1 MGESIAPLLEIAEA
15 GIFLIFYLYEQT
27 LDKLNM
33 LEAAWTTCSAVVS
46 SHLNVRA
53 TSVLKTFKTFSTNSN
68 QYIFGPEAE

>member
-1 MGESIAPLLEIAEA
+1 MGESIALLEISEA
-15 GIFLIFYLYEQT
+15 GIFLILYFYVHT

-33 LEAAWTTCSAVVS
+33 LVAAWNTCSAVVS

-68 QYIFGPEAE
+68 